1 MKNKSTALVSIFL
14 AGLLTATMTACGGG
28 GTNSTASAASSGA
41 TTQESAGSTA
51 EAPVSDGTV
60 TAEDGAEIEFT
71 YWESSTSDKDGFD
84 LMFEKFAKD
93 HPEIKLNPQVYP
105 SNTYRDQLDT
115 RIAANDW
122 PDVMRYTYQRLG
134 KFKEGGVML
143 DLTGKISEESL
154 SDLVPAYRSAMT
166 YDGKLVGMPH
176 HTDTIAVYY
185 NKRMFEESQIRIPQN
200 ANDGWTWEELAE
212 ISKKLKT
219 DHNLAYAFAGIWE
232 NSSGYRYLPFMY
244 AAGGSM
250 LNEDMSSVTINSPE
264 NLKALQLYAD
274 WRKDDL
280 VVKTGFT
287 QEPQANML
295 FVAEQIAF
303 TFSGSWHCSYMEEN
317 MPGNWA
323 VTYMPQI
330 DGKTG
335 SDMGGNGLFGYNDTK
350 YPEASAIFIDYI
362 TNKENVKEFCEASN
376 FIPVRQSLI
385 SEGLAYTAYQDE
397 MNAFLEIV
405 GTIDPK
411 MAADETSTRFQQ
423 LNVIFNEEMDPLV
436 IDGSATPEQVLERCE
451 QRMTEALNE

>member
-1 MKNKSTALVSIFL
+1 
-14 AGLLTATMTACGGG
+14 
-28 GTNSTASAASSGA
+28 
-41 TTQESAGSTA
+41 
-51 EAPVSDGTV
+51 
-60 TAEDGAEIEFT
+60 
-71 YWESSTSDKDGFD
+71 
-84 LMFEKFAKD
+84 
-93 HPEIKLNPQVYP
+93 
-105 SNTYRDQLDT
+105 
-115 RIAANDW
+115 
-122 PDVMRYTYQRLG
+122 
-134 KFKEGGVML
+134 
-143 DLTGKISEESL
+143 
-154 SDLVPAYRSAMT
+154 
-166 YDGKLVGMPH
+166 
-176 HTDTIAVYY
+176 
-185 NKRMFEESQIRIPQN
+185 
-200 ANDGWTWEELAE
+200 
-212 ISKKLKT
+212 
-219 DHNLAYAFAGIWE
+219 
-232 NSSGYRYLPFMY
+232 
-244 AAGGSM
+244 M